1 MNLCFIVRCQGST
14 IYIVKMI
21 MITFGACKKAKC
33 KQQSECYGKRPDGL
47 TVKEVAM
54 LDYYSDQ
61 KKSVI

>member
-1 MNLCFIVRCQGST
+1 MKTSR
-14 IYIVKMI
+14 
-21 MITFGACKKAKC
+21 KKAKC

-61 KKSVI
+61 KKSAI